1 MSNFLISDFVNI
13 INVSSRGHL
22 KSVYVP
28 YTKLIFQL
36 LDILYKNGIIYNF
49 KFNTI
54 NNKADANRDKRQKFI
69 ALLILGYVSNLAK
82 LHNVDLKQVQNSSNI
97 NLIPFF
103 EYINFKNIELFD
115 FDKIKIEDV
124 DTSKNE
130 DVERFIL
137 SHIYYITQK

>member
-1 MSNFLISDFVNI
+1 MSYDKMNDFIETVFH
-13 INVSSRGHL
+13 V
-22 KSVYVP
+22 
-28 YTKLIFQL
+28 
-36 LDILYKNGIIYNF
+36 
-49 KFNTI
+49 FNTI

-69 ALLILGYVSNLAK
+69 AVLILGYVSNLAK
-82 LHNVDLKQVQNSSNI
+82 LHNVDLKQFQNSSNI

-124 DTSKNE
+124 DTNKNE
-130 DVERFIL
+130 DVERFVL

>member
-1 MSNFLISDFVNI
+1 
-13 INVSSRGHL
+13 
-22 KSVYVP
+22 
-28 YTKLIFQL
+28 
-36 LDILYKNGIIYNF
+36 
-49 KFNTI
+49 
-54 NNKADANRDKRQKFI
+54 
-69 ALLILGYVSNLAK
+69 LAK
-82 LHNVDLKQVQNSSNI
+82 LHNIDLKQVQNSSDI

-130 DVERFIL
+130 DVERFVL

>member
-1 MSNFLISDFVNI
+1 MSYDKMNDFIETVF
-13 INVSSRGHL
+13 NV
-22 KSVYVP
+22 
-28 YTKLIFQL
+28 
-36 LDILYKNGIIYNF
+36 
-49 KFNTI
+49 FNTI

-82 LHNVDLKQVQNSSNI
+82 LHNVDLKQLQNSSSI

-103 EYINFKNIELFD
+103 EYINFKNIELFE

-130 DVERFIL
+130 DIERFIL